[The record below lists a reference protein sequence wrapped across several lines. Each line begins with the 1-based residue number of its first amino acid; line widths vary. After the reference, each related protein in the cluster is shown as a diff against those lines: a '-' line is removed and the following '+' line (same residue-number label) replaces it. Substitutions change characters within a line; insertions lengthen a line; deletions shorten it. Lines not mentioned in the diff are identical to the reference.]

1 MMTGMPFMPC
11 KKTRLI
17 SSFPTLLTYIRR
29 FNLHAAT
36 LFPDV
41 SSFRESYVPCFEY
54 QYFLLKL
61 GLTRFGSIG
70 SLMKCED

>member
-1 MMTGMPFMPC
+1 MTGMPFMPC
-11 KKTRLI
+11 LKTRLI
-17 SSFPTLLTYIRR
+17 ISFPPLLTYIRR

-41 SSFRESYVPCFEY
+41 PSFRESYVSSFEY
-54 QYFLLKL
+54 LYLILKL